1 MPAQDVLKSLE
12 EANLDSSKEILELEV
27 LENKHLNERDFFTL
41 MTEKNYGE
49 QKYDGQ
55 SIPGHK
61 KSKSNWFPM
70 NELGES
76 TDQILNHLLGKKTDE
91 TKIYYQENQTLG
103 RDETEIK

>member
-1 MPAQDVLKSLE
+1 
-12 EANLDSSKEILELEV
+12 
-27 LENKHLNERDFFTL
+27 
-41 MTEKNYGE
+41 
-49 QKYDGQ
+49 
-55 SIPGHK
+55 
-61 KSKSNWFPM
+61 M